1 MSWHKEDEQTW
12 GYNYSNSSGVRVR
25 DQGMTETSD
34 RSNRWKPR
42 LMRSFRV
49 SEHLEEM
56 IKQECKRRKT
66 DFSSFMRA
74 AALGAM
80 RNRTY
85 HRGDVGS

>member
-1 MSWHKEDEQTW
+1 
-12 GYNYSNSSGVRVR
+12 
-25 DQGMTETSD
+25 MTETLD
-34 RSNRWKPR
+34 RPNRWQPR

-56 IKQECKRRKT
+56 IKQECKRRRT

-80 RNRTY
+80 GNRTG
-85 HRGDVGS
+85 HRGEITS

>member
-1 MSWHKEDEQTW
+1 
-12 GYNYSNSSGVRVR
+12 
-25 DQGMTETSD
+25 MTETLD

-56 IKQECKRRKT
+56 IKQECKRRNT

-85 HRGDVGS
+85 HRGDVSS

>member
-1 MSWHKEDEQTW
+1 M
-12 GYNYSNSSGVRVR
+12 
-25 DQGMTETSD
+25 DQAIKKTSD
-34 RSNRWKPR
+34 RTNRWKQR

-49 SEHLEEM
+49 SEHLEQM
-56 IKQECKRRKT
+56 IKEECKRRNT

-85 HRGDVGS
+85 HRGDVSS

>member
-1 MSWHKEDEQTW
+1 MSETGDTIIAMAVALEC
-12 GYNYSNSSGVRVR
+12 G
-25 DQGMTETSD
+25 DQGMAETSD

-42 LMRSFRV
+42 RMRSFRI
-49 SEHLEEM
+49 SEDLEEM
-56 IKQECKRRKT
+56 IKQECKRRQT

-85 HRGDVGS
+85 RRSDGSS

>member
-1 MSWHKEDEQTW
+1 
-12 GYNYSNSSGVRVR
+12 
-25 DQGMTETSD
+25 MTESSD

-42 LMRSFRV
+42 LVRSFRV

-56 IKQECKRRKT
+56 IKQECKRRET

-80 RNRTY
+80 SNRTR
-85 HRGDVGS
+85 HRGEVSS

>member
-1 MSWHKEDEQTW
+1 
-12 GYNYSNSSGVRVR
+12 
-25 DQGMTETSD
+25 MTETLD

-42 LMRSFRV
+42 LMRSFRI

-56 IKQECKRRKT
+56 IKQECKRRQT

-80 RNRTY
+80 RNRTG
-85 HRGDVGS
+85 HRGDGSS

>member
-1 MSWHKEDEQTW
+1 
-12 GYNYSNSSGVRVR
+12 
-25 DQGMTETSD
+25 MTETSD

-42 LMRSFRV
+42 LIRSFRI
-49 SEHLEEM
+49 SEDLEEM
-56 IKQECKRRKT
+56 IKQECKRRQT

-85 HRGDVGS
+85 RRGDVSS

>member
-1 MSWHKEDEQTW
+1 MK
-12 GYNYSNSSGVRVR
+12 
-25 DQGMTETSD
+25 ETSD

-42 LMRSFRV
+42 LIRSFRI
-49 SEHLEEM
+49 SEDLEEM
-56 IKQECKRRKT
+56 IKQECKRRQT

-85 HRGDVGS
+85 HRGDVSS

>member
-1 MSWHKEDEQTW
+1 MKEI
-12 GYNYSNSSGVRVR
+12 
-25 DQGMTETSD
+25 SD
-34 RSNRWKPR
+34 RKNRWKQK

-56 IKQECKRRKT
+56 IKQECKRRNT

-85 HRGDVGS
+85 RRGDVSS

>member
-1 MSWHKEDEQTW
+1 MKEI
-12 GYNYSNSSGVRVR
+12 
-25 DQGMTETSD
+25 SD
-34 RSNRWKPR
+34 RKNRWKQK
-42 LMRSFRV
+42 LMHSFRV

-80 RNRTY
+80 GNRTG
-85 HRGDVGS
+85 HRGDVSS

>member
-1 MSWHKEDEQTW
+1 
-12 GYNYSNSSGVRVR
+12 
-25 DQGMTETSD
+25 MTETSD

-42 LMRSFRV
+42 LIRSFRI
-49 SEHLEEM
+49 SEDLEEM

-85 HRGDVGS
+85 HRGDVSS

>member
-1 MSWHKEDEQTW
+1 
-12 GYNYSNSSGVRVR
+12 
-25 DQGMTETSD
+25 MTETLD

-42 LMRSFRV
+42 LMRSFRI
-49 SEHLEEM
+49 SEDLEEM

-66 DFSSFMRA
+66 DFSSFMRT

-85 HRGDVGS
+85 HRGDGSS